1 MRATLG
7 WTAVVVIAGV
17 VVGCSGSP
25 TDSPHLRLLPLG
37 KS

>member
-7 WTAVVVIAGV
+7 WTAVVVIASV

-25 TDSPHLRLLPLG
+25 TGSPRLRLLPLS